1 MYKLQYEEIVVI
13 IAALEAKTELTQ
25 FEQDLI
31 KRLKHFTCNVRIP
44 APSQNG

>member
-13 IAALEAKTELTQ
+13 IAALETKTDLTQ

-31 KRLKHFTCNVRIP
+31 KRLKHFTCNTRIP
-44 APSQNG
+44 TPSQNG